1 MDQFVFLAQFPPMGP
16 FNPWDNLPIGT
27 IRPMDI
33 SLHKATLPMNIS
45 LHKATL
51 PMNILSR
58 EHFASHGKH
67 LHHAHL
73 AVLDNSSHVHI

>member
-33 SLHKATLPMNIS
+33 SLHKATLPMNI
-45 LHKATL
+45 
-51 PMNILSR
+51 LSR